1 MEQRGQMMLNKI
13 LQYRKGRAPGDKKCS
28 ALNTS
33 GGYICE
39 TFTATCS
46 IRAFALVQVRAR
58 KARGLYD

>member
-1 MEQRGQMMLNKI
+1 MLNKI
-13 LQYRKGRAPGDKKCS
+13 KYRKGRAPGVKKCY

-46 IRAFALVQVRAR
+46 IRAFALLGVRAQ
-58 KARGLYD
+58 KPGELK

>member
-1 MEQRGQMMLNKI
+1 MMLNKI
-13 LQYRKGRAPGDKKCS
+13 LQYRKGRAPGEKKCY

-46 IRAFALVQVRAR
+46 IRAFALVPVRAR
-58 KARGLYD
+58 KVQGL